1 MIAKELDHI
10 VIRVKD
16 LEEGIST
23 FRDKLG
29 MELSRTGESE
39 ALGIKQ
45 AFFNMKNGGFIEVVA
60 PLGPETP
67 VGKAVESRGEGIHTV
82 SIAVEDLAGTI
93 KQLEANG
100 VTVVGAD
107 MERGMAFVH
116 PKSAHGLM
124 LQLIDRS

>member
-16 LEEGIST
+16 LEEGIAT
-23 FRDKLG
+23 FRDKFG

-67 VGKAVESRGEGIHTV
+67 VGRAVESRGEGIHTV

-100 VTVVGAD
+100 VKVIAAD